1 MPIHVL
7 FVEDEEDLRAVV
19 ADALSAQG
27 FDVTIAS
34 TGIEAIAYLRGEGK
48 FTIVV
53 TDYSMPGSAT
63 GLDVAVEAALS
74 QPLAKVV
81 ISSGLQRSQLPVLP
95 ENVRFLPKPY
105 RFRQLTTAIH
115 EQVDCRRGT

>member
-1 MPIHVL
+1 M
-7 FVEDEEDLRAVV
+7 V
-19 ADALSAQG
+19 ADAPSAR
-27 FDVTIAS
+27 VSMSPPPAR
-34 TGIEAIAYLRGEGK
+34 ELRQLQHLRRGK

-53 TDYSMPGSAT
+53 TDYSMPGSTT
-63 GLDVAVEAALS
+63 GLDVAVEAALT

-115 EQVDCRRGT
+115 EQSGLPAAT

>member
-27 FDVTIAS
+27 FDVTTAS
-34 TGIEAIAYLRGEGK
+34 TGIEAIAHLRGEGK

-53 TDYSMPGSAT
+53 TDYNMPGSAT